1 MSRTHSIL
9 QLSCFLQTAVFFLG
23 RATLI
28 NGMHLTVETG
38 NVTVIDIGLVGWHSC
53 VNKIFECI
61 MLMSAACPRKKT
73 VDGTYVNLN
82 KTKLEAA
89 FDHFGNQ

>member
-1 MSRTHSIL
+1 
-9 QLSCFLQTAVFFLG
+9 
-23 RATLI
+23 
-28 NGMHLTVETG
+28 MHLTVETG

-82 KTKLEAA
+82 KTKLNAA
-89 FDHFGNQ
+89 FDPLWESIKVIRDSGRPHKEHH